1 MATAE
6 ETYRFII
13 ENEDE
18 KQAFAEAAQTA
29 EGLAGFLS
37 SHGCEATADEFIA
50 YLQSQASPEG
60 EVVDDALEGIAGGV
74 NVNRAPTSLQIMP
87 GIPCMIG
94 GF

>member
-6 ETYRFII
+6 ETYRLII

-29 EGLAGFLS
+29 EGLARFLS
-37 SHGCEATADEFIA
+37 SHGCDATADEFIA
-50 YLQSQASPEG
+50 YLQSQAAPEG
-60 EVVDDALEGIAGGV
+60 EVVDDALEDVAGGWTGSRV
-74 NVNRAPTSLQIMP
+74 TRSFQIKP